1 VLANLELDINSI
13 ERLAVEGTIQAPH
26 NDKIRLLRISVRF
39 IIVDAS
45 LQSWRL
51 DIVTGRAVADDAHC
65 PTPIAS
71 TTSTLPRSSSPASLA
86 T

>member
-65 PTPIAS
+65 LYNIN
-71 TTSTLPRSSSPASLA
+71 SSPASLA
-86 T
+86 S